1 MNTLRSSGTAF
12 LLNATVWQGVTR
24 GHQRVNGYWGSFVS
38 GGPPTAVQPLVVS
51 RVPRRGAALPI
62 RASTD
67 AATNPGVPLTITG
80 NNVDLNE
87 SLRSFVKDKIG
98 RVMAKHRGLATRVDV
113 HLAVAHNPRIRN
125 ACDCEVTVHVRGRVL
140 RSSVKSE
147 SMQGSVDMAADK
159 LKRTIRKYKERHTA
173 HSGHEGVVE
182 FAVEAGQMPETE
194 LADGLNAPRV
204 GTTEAEAEDPVY
216 GGSKRKTQVESELEE
231 MGVEPARDVV
241 RKKKFPMPLQTVEE
255 AVLCLEYIDHDFYV
269 FRNADTKEINVVYRR
284 NHGGVGLIEPEA

>member
-1 MNTLRSSGTAF
+1 MAF
-12 LLNATVWQGVTR
+12 LVNATVWQGVAR
-24 GHQRVNGYWGSFVS
+24 GHRRVNGDRGSFVS
-38 GGPPTAVQPLVVS
+38 GGPPTAVQPLAVS
-51 RVPRRGAALPI
+51 RVPRRGAALQI
-62 RASTD
+62 RASAD

-80 NNVDLNE
+80 NNVDLSE

-159 LKRTIRKYKERHTA
+159 LKRTIRKYKERHMA
-173 HSGHEGVVE
+173 HGGHEGVVE
-182 FAVEAGQMPETE
+182 FAVEAGQMPETA
-194 LADGLNAPRV
+194 LAGGLNAPPV
-204 GTTEAEAEDPVY
+204 GTTEAEAETEPEDPVY
-216 GGSKRKTQVESELEE
+216 GGSKRKTQAESELEE